1 MFIGTEIR
9 LDTGID
15 AAQDKLADLV
25 RGGLLG
31 RASARAYD
39 QWQAGLVRV
48 GLRATMLGMY
58 KIARV
63 RVSGMVTHGDWAVWA
78 MRWEVAG
85 SGGTVVPALDADIK
99 LIPAGQDATVLAVS
113 GVCRPP
119 LARLAGELDPAVA
132 QQVAQAMFEDF
143 TSYIATDIAHAV
155 AVSEAR
161 HDTMPEPAPEA
172 GHRDRRA
179 S

>member
-15 AAQDKLADLV
+15 AARDKLAELI

-48 GLRATMLGMY
+48 GQRATMLGMY

-63 RVSGMVTHGDWAVWA
+63 RVSSMVTREDSAVWA
-78 MRWEVAG
+78 MRWEVSG
-85 SGGTVVPALDADIK
+85 SGGTLVPALDADIK
-99 LIPAGQDATVLAVS
+99 LIPAGQDTTVLAVS
-113 GVCRPP
+113 GVSRPP
-119 LARLAGELDPAVA
+119 LARLADELDPAVA
-132 QQVAQAMFEDF
+132 RQVAQATIQGL
-143 TSYIATDIAHAV
+143 TSQIATEITHAV
-155 AVSEAR
+155 AVPGAR
-161 HDTMPEPAPEA
+161 RGTMPEPAPEA
-172 GHRDRRA
+172 GHRERSA